1 MGLDMYLSARRS
13 LSVWQPDEKQL
24 KAAIDAALNTEL
36 GTVSHLTIDV
46 GYWRK
51 ANAIHNWFVKTVQDG
66 VDECLEY
73 TVSLEQLTELL
84 AIVNMVIDDP
94 TLAGE
99 ILPPREGFFF
109 GSPTVDDWYN
119 DYLVHTKEI
128 LEKILGNP
136 DSKNWEFIYQSSW

>member
-36 GTVSHLTIDV
+36 GTVSHVTIDV

-66 VDECLEY
+66 VDECQEY

-109 GSPTVDDWYN
+109 GSTTVDDWYN
-119 DYLVHTKEI
+119 EYLVHTKEI
-128 LEKILGNP
+128 LEKILDNP
-136 DSKNWEFIYQSSW
+136 DSKNWEFFYQSSW

>member
-13 LSVWQPDEKQL
+13 LSVWQPDDEQL
-24 KAAIDAALNTEL
+24 KTAVDAALNTEL
-36 GTVSHLTIDV
+36 GTASQVTIDV

-66 VDECLEY
+66 VDECQEY

-94 TLAGE
+94 SLAAE
-99 ILPPREGFFF
+99 ILPPQEGLFF
-109 GSPTVDDWYN
+109 GSPFIDERYSE
-119 DYLVHTKEI
+119 YLVHTKEI

>member
-1 MGLDMYLSARRS
+1 MYLSARRS
-13 LSVWQPDEKQL
+13 LSVWQQDEKQL

-51 ANAIHNWFVKTVQDG
+51 ANAIHNWFVKTVQNG
-66 VDECLEY
+66 VDECQEY

-99 ILPPREGFFF
+99 ILPPREGLFF
-109 GSPTVDDWYN
+109 GPSYVDEWYHE
-119 DYLVHTKEI
+119 YLTHTKEM

-136 DSKNWEFIYQSSW
+136 DSKNWEFVYQSSW

>member
-1 MGLDMYLSARRS
+1 MYLSARRS

-36 GTVSHLTIDV
+36 GTVSHVTIDV

-66 VDECLEY
+66 VDECQEY

-109 GSPTVDDWYN
+109 GSTTVDDWYN
-119 DYLVHTKEI
+119 EYLVHTKEI
-128 LEKILGNP
+128 LEKILDNP
-136 DSKNWEFIYQSSW
+136 DSKNWEFFYQSSW

>member
-1 MGLDMYLSARRS
+1 MYLSARRS

-36 GTVSHLTIDV
+36 GTISHLTIDV

-66 VDECLEY
+66 VDECQEY

-99 ILPPREGFFF
+99 ILPPREGLFF